1 MHDRNECFLMIQYW
15 KVTILLNFSHP
26 HKVFTNILSAWKIFR
41 DVSGIDFVIQYF
53 HYFFRELSMTEANT
67 RKLIT
72 ETGERIHAFNFI
84 IFNNRPKKKKV
95 KEPFLGNVE
104 NIL

>member
-1 MHDRNECFLMIQYW
+1 MFE
-15 KVTILLNFSHP
+15 
-26 HKVFTNILSAWKIFR
+26 NILSAWKIFR
-41 DVSGIDFVIQYF
+41 DVGGIDFVIQYF

-104 NIL
+104 KKNNHKKNIFCLENFYLKIFFIFTLEIFFL

>member
-53 HYFFRELSMTEANT
+53 HYFFRELSMTEART
-67 RKLIT
+67 SKLIT
-72 ETGERIHAFNFI
+72 EIGERERMHLILLYSTTDQ
-84 IFNNRPKKKKV
+84 RKKRV
-95 KEPFLGNVE
+95 
-104 NIL
+104 